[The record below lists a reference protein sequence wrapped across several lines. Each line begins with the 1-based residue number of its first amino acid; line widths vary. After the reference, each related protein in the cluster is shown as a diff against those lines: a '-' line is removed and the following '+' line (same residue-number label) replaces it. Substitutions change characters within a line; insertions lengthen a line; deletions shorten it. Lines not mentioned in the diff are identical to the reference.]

1 MSAQQIDPSNYT
13 TLTFDCYGT
22 LIDWEN
28 GLLGYIQPLLQS
40 FYINTID
47 EFVLG
52 HFAEL
57 EPTAQ
62 SEGGSYRSVLNRVME
77 RFATRL
83 GFTATEEVVQGLADS
98 IQYWQPFPD
107 SKNALRDLQRHFKL
121 GIVSNIDD
129 DLFALSQRWLDIQ
142 FDHLI
147 TAQRVGR
154 YKPAKEMFETALA
167 EVQGPVLHVAQSRFH
182 DILPATEL
190 GLDTVWINRPSNGAA
205 KAVDAKPTWT
215 FTSMAEFA
223 SAIKKTTKKT
233 TKN

>member
-1 MSAQQIDPSNYT
+1 MNAAQIDPDKYT
-13 TLTFDCYGT
+13 TVTFDCYGT

-40 FYINTID
+40 YYINTID

-52 HFAEL
+52 LFSEL
-57 EPTAQ
+57 EPVAQ
-62 SEGGSYRSVLNRVME
+62 SEGGSYRSVLGRVME
-77 RFATRL
+77 QFAIRL
-83 GFTATEEVVQGLADS
+83 GFTASSDAVQGLADS

-107 SKNALRDLQRHFKL
+107 SRNALLSLQRHFKL

-129 DLFALSQRWLDIQ
+129 DLFAASQQWLDIQ

-147 TAQRVGR
+147 TAQRVGC
-154 YKPAKEMFETALA
+154 YKPAKEVFETALA
-167 EVQGPVLHVAQSRFH
+167 EITGPVLHVAQSRFH

-205 KAVDAKPTWT
+205 KAVDADPTWT
-215 FTSMAEFA
+215 FNSMAEFA
-223 SAIKKTTKKT
+223 SAFEKTF
-233 TKN
+233 NS

>member
-1 MSAQQIDPSNYT
+1 MSSHHIDPSKYT

-28 GLLGYIQPLLQS
+28 GLLGHIQPLLQS

-52 HFAEL
+52 FFAEL
-57 EPTAQ
+57 EPAAQ
-62 SEGGSYRSVLNRVME
+62 NEGGSYRSVLDRVME

-98 IQYWQPFPD
+98 IRYWQPFPD
-107 SKNALRDLQRHFKL
+107 SRNALRSLQNHFKL
-121 GIVSNIDD
+121 GIISNIDD
-129 DLFALSQRWLDIQ
+129 DLFAFSQQWLDIQ

-147 TAQRVGR
+147 TAQGVGH
-154 YKPAKEMFETALA
+154 YKPAKEMFEAALA

-190 GLDTVWINRPSNGAA
+190 GLDTVWINRPTNGAA
-205 KAVDAKPTWT
+205 KAVEAQPTWT
-215 FTSMAEFA
+215 FSSMAEFA
-223 SAIKKTTKKT
+223 SAFK
-233 TKN
+233 